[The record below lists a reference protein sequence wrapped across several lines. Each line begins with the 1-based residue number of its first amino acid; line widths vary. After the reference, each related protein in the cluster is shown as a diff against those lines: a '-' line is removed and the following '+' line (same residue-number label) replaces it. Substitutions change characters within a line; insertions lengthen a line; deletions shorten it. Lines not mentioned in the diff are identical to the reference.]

1 MQCKVTPSG
10 CSTQFSSL
18 SNGWRVVDMC
28 SNDSVNGNWD
38 CVLPKDDYYNNGNS
52 GRARKKCLKVTC
64 PSNYPGGSANCG
76 FCGAASVTGDTIS
89 YVKGYSAPSPPPPSP
104 PPPSPSPPPP
114 SPPPSTSSTPTPTT
128 GDCECTC
135 CTGNYCSSSVV
146 GYLNAGSSSSCTS
159 DACRTTFP
167 SSCPA
172 SGSSGSVMSTYSS
185 SSSTPSPSSS
195 SSGIS
200 LNSLLGLISTIF
212 VTIFKA

>member
-1 MQCKVTPSG
+1 MKKNNQAVLILVLLGIITSANADCTSISTCSG
-10 CSTQFSSL
+10 TTCGGSSRFNFGNAVSFGGSTYYCCCSNGAMCTTSSTQ
-18 SNGWRVVDMC
+18 
-28 SNDSVNGNWD
+28 
-38 CVLPKDDYYNNGNS
+38 
-52 GRARKKCLKVTC
+52 TEC
-64 PSNYPGGSANCG
+64 PTP
-76 FCGAASVTGDTIS
+76 AAS
-89 YVKGYSAPSPPPPSP
+89 
-104 PPPSPSPPPP
+104 PPSPSPPPP

-172 SGSSGSVMSTYSS
+172 SGSSGSVMTTYSS
-185 SSSTPSPSSS
+185 SSSTPSPSSSS

-212 VTIFKA
+212 VTIFMA